1 MANKDIGALDIPDDR
16 VETRLLKRE
25 KANQATKRIAII
37 VMICEILYNIF
48 QTWSL
53 RRYIQYNTTSNPIAH
68 CPKMDGERR
77 DTSASPGKSQQS
89 RPFHEN

>member
-1 MANKDIGALDIPDDR
+1 
-16 VETRLLKRE
+16 
-25 KANQATKRIAII
+25 
-37 VMICEILYNIF
+37 MIFSINHILCVGH
-48 QTWSL
+48 
-53 RRYIQYNTTSNPIAH
+53 IQYNTTSNPIVH